1 MRQGAADAE
10 VGAAK
15 ARSALSGVQLGELPR
30 KRKVPHETTEAAR
43 LVASQFHLP
52 RHGAGSPAAQEAATA
67 AAQLAQLSSRLH
79 DAEPG
84 LPKRPSVEFVPPTLP
99 GAGSPLGEKHRAG
112 SSHDPRLEAQDV
124 LLHGHDGHGDALH
137 AQAEQDA
144 AAKRQQSDAKR
155 SERAAAGYADATRAM
170 KSAMERKLRMGSAT
184 RSGEL

>member
-1 MRQGAADAE
+1 M
-10 VGAAK
+10 
-15 ARSALSGVQLGELPR
+15 QLGELPR

-52 RHGAGSPAAQEAATA
+52 RHGAGSPAAQEAGTA

-112 SSHDPRLEAQDV
+112 SHDPRLEAQDV

-144 AAKRQQSDAKR
+144 AAKRQQSDGKR
-155 SERAAAGYADATRAM
+155 SGRAAAGYADATRAM